1 MDSGGPG
8 TYDEAMSSVG
18 LRRKLIGEIMDSPE
32 LDQAEHLHALEGL
45 RRINRASS
53 AAQAIAGPLAKIL
66 RHERMSRFSMLD
78 VACGGGDVPIEVAA
92 LLKRIGVEAEL
103 TLWDRSA
110 VAVERAAELAK
121 RAGVA
126 HEGKVGDA
134 VAGLPEQAFDVVT
147 NSLFLHHLT
156 SEDVVAALRNMRNAA
171 RRAVIISDLRRSVG
185 GYVLAWVGCRVLSRS
200 RVVHFDGPVSVRA
213 AWTVDELRELAQQA
227 GMEGVRVERAWPW
240 RIMLVWERGVRN
252 SQVAVA
258 HAEVGV

>member
-1 MDSGGPG
+1 MDSGAPG
-8 TYDEAMSSVG
+8 TYDEAMS
-18 LRRKLIGEIMDSPE
+18 LRRKLIGEIMDSPD

-53 AAQAIAGPLAKIL
+53 AAQAIAGPLAKML
-66 RHERMSRFSMLD
+66 RRENVTRFSMLD
-78 VACGGGDVPIEVAA
+78 VACGGGDVPIEVATS
-92 LLKRIGVEAEL
+92 LRQMGVEADV

-110 VAVERAAELAK
+110 VAVERATELAK
-121 RAGVA
+121 QSGVT
-126 HEGKVGDA
+126 HEGRVGDA
-134 VAGLPEQAFDVVT
+134 VAGLPEQSFDVVT

-156 SEDVVAALRNMRNAA
+156 DEEVVAVLRNMRRAA
-171 RRAVIISDLRRSVG
+171 RRAVIVSDLRRSVG

-213 AWTVDELRELAQQA
+213 AWTVNELRELAQQA

-240 RIMLVWERGVRN
+240 RMMLVWERGVGN
-252 SQVAVA
+252 SQVAAA